1 MKKHLLLSLA
11 LIAGTTL
18 SAQSSALTS
27 DKDQP
32 AQVEAD
38 ETEVNFKTGVRTLT
52 NNVLVV
58 QGTLRIK
65 ADKLVATYKGS
76 ELITAV
82 ADGSLARFK
91 QRPDGQ
97 PNDVEGSA
105 KKILVDHTKN
115 TITLIGKA
123 ALKQGGTT
131 ATGNEIV
138 YNMVTDKL
146 RIKGGSNLNSA
157 GKAGN
162 AKPQPKLE
170 DPFKDEVPS
179 PATATVPSTAADP
192 IAPEATAAPAKAGRS
207 RLILQP
213 KKKK

>member
-1 MKKHLLLSLA
+1 MNKYLLLSFA
-11 LIAGTTL
+11 LVAGITF
-18 SAQSSALTS
+18 SMQSSALSS

-32 AQVEAD
+32 AQIEAD
-38 ETEVNFKTGVRTLT
+38 ETEVDFKTGVRTLT
-52 NNVLVV
+52 SNVLVI

-65 ADKLVATYKGS
+65 ADKLVANYKGS

-105 KKILVDHTKN
+105 KKILVDHPKN

-131 ATGNEIV
+131 ATGNKIV

-146 RIKGGSNLNSA
+146 RIIGDSRSQVA
-157 GKAGN
+157 GKKGAV
-162 AKPQPKLE
+162 KPKAKLE
-170 DPFKDEVPS
+170 DPFKDDAPLSTTEAAAKGSTEVP
-179 PATATVPSTAADP
+179 TTV
-192 IAPEATAAPAKAGRS
+192 PAKAGRS

-213 KKKK
+213 KKKKAD